1 MAERPAFFIRQG
13 KVVSEVY
20 SFEWFSGFAVSQKQK
35 SIASLHN
42 AIIKADK
49 SAKPLEISTKSK
61 ETIGIKLSAF
71 NLKLNNYTLENVF
84 QSAKVF
90 ERGDPYLDLLDVLP
104 KEAKRDERLRNS
116 GSLRAFRYQNEDFP
130 LIPKTVFYDF
140 IYITAIKKSF
150 LTDEINAISNYN
162 YFTDIEFNPAKSLN
176 TQARTVAMIKLIL
189 GEYGYLPDFDKK
201 DFIQYHK
208 EHINT

>member
-90 ERGDPYLDLLDVLP
+90 ERGGPYLDLLDVLP

-176 TQARTVAMIKLIL
+176 TQARTVVMIKLIL

>member
-71 NLKLNNYTLENVF
+71 NLKLNNYTPENVF

-90 ERGDPYLDLLDVLP
+90 ERGGPYLDLLDVLP

-162 YFTDIEFNPAKSLN
+162 YFTDIEFNPAKSIN

>member
-35 SIASLHN
+35 SIVSLHN

-49 SAKPLEISTKSK
+49 NAKPLEISTKSK
-61 ETIGIKLSAF
+61 EDIGIKLSAF

-90 ERGDPYLDLLDVLP
+90 ERGGPYLDLLDVLP
-104 KEAKRDERLRNS
+104 KEAKRDERLHNS
-116 GSLRAFRYQNEDFP
+116 GNLMAFRYQNEDFP

-140 IYITAIKKSF
+140 IYITAVKKSF

-162 YFTDIEFNPAKSLN
+162 YFTDIEFNPAKSIN

-208 EHINT
+208 EHIDT